1 MASITSQLG
10 ISDPT
15 LFHYHSPWQHVTSSR
30 TQEPS
35 CNGSRSLMAPNPGLS
50 WMGFKAF
57 SNLDEAPPKPSTF
70 FQSATL
76 ETVKHTHTLFFQLQ
90 ASTVCPSWGVISTSL
105 SALLVLCSSS
115 PSTVYEAGKAAKA
128 GYPPSVSGVPGPYSI
143 PSVPLGGAPSSG
155 MLMDK
160 PHPPPLAPSD
170 STGGSHSGK
179 CSSRL
184 PCPMLL
190 SGFCSGSLL
199 IRTISSVILLW
210 KTMISIPE
218 MGSLQLYQMSSGV
231 QAFQR
236 TAGCSCLCFLP
247 RLLNN

>member
-1 MASITSQLG
+1 M
-10 ISDPT
+10 
-15 LFHYHSPWQHVTSSR
+15 
-30 TQEPS
+30 
-35 CNGSRSLMAPNPGLS
+35 
-50 WMGFKAF
+50 
-57 SNLDEAPPKPSTF
+57 
-70 FQSATL
+70 
-76 ETVKHTHTLFFQLQ
+76 
-90 ASTVCPSWGVISTSL
+90 
-105 SALLVLCSSS
+105 
-115 PSTVYEAGKAAKA
+115 YEAGKAAKA

-190 SGFCSGSLL
+190 SGFYSGSLL

-231 QAFQR
+231 QCRLSKGLQGVAVFAFFPGSSITKMIR
-236 TAGCSCLCFLP
+236 KRGKVHLEC
-247 RLLNN
+247 